1 MSGPNAIQHAGGR
14 YRWAICALLFFVIT
28 INYVD
33 RQVIGVL
40 KPVIEAEMGWSE
52 VDYGNIVTAFQASY
66 GVGLLVVGRWLDK
79 VGTRRGMAIAILLWS
94 LAAAFHSAARTV
106 LHFILARVALGIAAL
121 AADALMRRRSS
132 PT

>member
-14 YRWAICALLFFVIT
+14 YRWAVCALLFFVIT

-40 KPVIEAEMGWSE
+40 KPIIEDEMGWSE

-66 GVGLLVVGRWLDK
+66 GLGLLFVGRWLDRI
-79 VGTRRGMAIAILLWS
+79 GTRKGMAIAIGLWS
-94 LAAAFHSAARTV
+94 LAACFHAAARTV
-106 LHFILARVALGIAAL
+106 LGFILARVALGIAES
-121 AADALMRRRSS
+121 AA
-132 PT
+132 